1 MVSTRALLLPSTSVA
16 AVWMPP
22 ASSLKAFIISDLSK
36 FTRGVFS
43 PKTHLPIKE
52 LNKRLGASLQP
63 GRETAT
69 NPRVVGKLNPTFHQ
83 SGPLP
88 RGMSNQTSL
97 MNLRGRASHGPAA
110 WVGALKEG
118 KKSALGLIA
127 LRMLWFGDKQH
138 CLYPASV
145 SSSGMQAVF

>member
-1 MVSTRALLLPSTSVA
+1 MVGCQLA
-16 AVWMPP
+16 AG
-22 ASSLKAFIISDLSK
+22 KGNCYKSK
-36 FTRGVFS
+36 GFVS
-43 PKTHLPIKE
+43 H
-52 LNKRLGASLQP
+52 
-63 GRETAT
+63 
-69 NPRVVGKLNPTFHQ
+69 KLNPTFHQ
-83 SGPLP
+83 SGPLS
-88 RGMSNQTSL
+88 RGVRNQTSL

-110 WVGALKEG
+110 WVRALKEG